1 MLGRLLA
8 RASING
14 LMWSIYGSSPYRSCS
29 HERTST
35 NANSHAPS
43 QEIVPTSR
51 MFASANTVHL
61 LPTDNGDGTLS
72 VPVVATRSG
81 TYASYVSLVSRGGLT
96 GRYYRNPALQEQGG
110 ELTRTDSALDFD
122 WQSRGPFACYPSDD
136 FSVRWS
142 GFVRPAFTE
151 VYTIG
156 LRADDSASLWLDDS
170 VRVETASSSPEWN
183 VFTVSLAQVPFCMM
197 MRAAQHTIT
206 RSRALPCLSSPLSFS
221 LPHSLPPPPLLP
233 SVFPCWLFFPS
244 IQLT

>member
-1 MLGRLLA
+1 
-8 RASING
+8 
-14 LMWSIYGSSPYRSCS
+14 
-29 HERTST
+29 
-35 NANSHAPS
+35 
-43 QEIVPTSR
+43 

-96 GRYYRNPALQEQGG
+96 GHYYRNPALQEQGE

-156 LRADDSASLWLDDS
+156 LRADDSASLWLDDL
-170 VRVETASSSPEWN
+170 VRVETTSSSPEWN
-183 VFTVSLAQVPFCMM
+183 VFTVSLAQVPVFMM

-206 RSRALPCLSSPLSFS
+206 RSRALPCLSSPFSFPH
-221 LPHSLPPPPLLP
+221 PHSLPPPPLLP
-233 SVFPCWLFFPS
+233 LFFHAGGFS
-244 IQLT
+244 LQFS

>member
-1 MLGRLLA
+1 M
-8 RASING
+8 
-14 LMWSIYGSSPYRSCS
+14 YV
-29 HERTST
+29 HERKRCSIVCPHRCQST
-35 NANSHAPS
+35 NSHSHSHSPS

-72 VPVVATRSG
+72 VPVLATRSG

-96 GRYYRNPALQEQGG
+96 GRYFRNPNLQEQGE

-142 GFVRPAFTE
+142 GFVRPAYTE

-156 LRADDSASLWLDDS
+156 LRADDSASLWLDDAI
-170 VRVETASSSPEWN
+170 RVETASSSPEWN
-183 VFTVSLAQVPFCMM
+183 VFTVSLAQVPFLHDDAFHSAHHHPIMC
-197 MRAAQHTIT
+197 
-206 RSRALPCLSSPLSFS
+206 SPLSLS
-221 LPHSLPPPPLLP
+221 LSLSFLSLSLSLLP
-233 SVFPCWLFFPS
+233 LRFPRLWISPS